1 MRPKKS
7 LSQNFLNDE
16 EILNSIVN
24 NGNIKKDDIVWTVP
38 NTFAASANCA
48 INCGAKI
55 DFVDI
60 NNETWIF
67 FMVSNNIVFYMGS
80 SF

>member
-24 NGNIKKDDIVWTVP
+24 NGNIKKDDEASQPPINP
-38 NTFAASANCA
+38 ANKAARRTLPLIAPL
-48 INCGAKI
+48 
-55 DFVDI
+55 
-60 NNETWIF
+60 
-67 FMVSNNIVFYMGS
+67 
-80 SF
+80 